1 MGGVVLLRV
10 RRDCALLPRAGYGG
24 GGRGGTRVDESAA
37 SGASL
42 CSPGSGCSWLM
53 LISRLK
59 RNSPLFGLVRLTAR
73 HVWLPLWPLR
83 VALPVRRKVFS
94 HSSRESPLVLSAPGS
109 TTPAQATGARR
120 NGDQVSI
127 LMF

>member
-1 MGGVVLLRV
+1 MRMEAV
-10 RRDCALLPRAGYGG
+10 DGG
-24 GGRGGTRVDESAA
+24 GTGDSSEG

-59 RNSPLFGLVRLTAR
+59 RNSPLLGLVRLTAR

-83 VALPVRRKVFS
+83 VAFPVRRKVFS
-94 HSSRESPLVLSAPGS
+94 HSSSESPLDGSAPGS
-109 TTPAQATGARR
+109 AVPIQTAARY
-120 NGDQVSI
+120 
-127 LMF
+127 